1 MQVLNILHDSIV
13 DGKGLRTVIFF
24 AGCPHHCL
32 GCHNPQSWNR
42 INGINMSEEEIFQEV
57 VGNELSDV
65 TFSGGEPFLQSA
77 ELALLAKRLKQA
89 GKNIWCY
96 TGYLFEE
103 LIRQPQHLAV
113 LQHIDVLVDGRFE
126 LSERDLSLLYKGSRN
141 QRIINIPRALE
152 CLCTAISKE
161 RV

>member
-13 DGKGLRTVIFF
+13 DGKGLRTVVFF
-24 AGCPHHCL
+24 AGCPHHCF

-42 INGINMSEEEIFQEV
+42 DNGSEMSEDEIFQEV

-65 TFSGGEPFLQSA
+65 TFSGGEPFMQSA
-77 ELALLAKRLKQA
+77 ELTPLAQRLKQA

-103 LIRQPQHLAV
+103 LIRQPQHLAL

-126 LSERDLSLLYKGSRN
+126 LSKRDLSLLYKGSRN
-141 QRIINIPRALE
+141 QRLIDVPKALE
-152 CLCTAISKE
+152 CLYAAAPKE